1 MKRKINKIKSLMLTI
16 AASSLINWA
25 ILILLIIAIASGF
38 EPLFFKVM
46 CFILWVELMLM
57 DVNTY
62 YWVETEDDKEPK
74 EPIDKVKAM
83 TELQNL
89 YQQLDSMP
97 DVETKKVIEELVKQ
111 KEKEL
116 AGELN
121 G

>member
-1 MKRKINKIKSLMLTI
+1 MLTI
-16 AASSLINWA
+16 AASSVINWVV
-25 ILILLIIAIASGF
+25 LILLIIAIASGF
-38 EPLFFKVM
+38 DPLFFKVM

-57 DVNTY
+57 DVNTH
-62 YWVETEDDKEPK
+62 YWVPSDEEPK
-74 EPIDKVKAM
+74 KPLDKTKAM
-83 TELQNL
+83 TELQDL

-97 DVETKKVIEELVKQ
+97 DVETKKVIEEFIKQ